1 MRKKTTGQPNNNPGM
16 NVIVRSSDVKTLV
29 TSSEIIN
36 INNEEKVFYLSVPF
50 DNDWEKLKIKGPVKF
65 VSRNFVNHYCVPIKH
80 RPLLESIA
88 SQIKSLFKSNQ
99 SFLGK
104 LSKNPDELWHINV
117 TYPTRIRTLKVD
129 KIEKPNE
136 VSGQLDKYLAN
147 SFANEQD
154 AVDMLNKIMSI
165 LGI

>member
-1 MRKKTTGQPNNNPGM
+1 MRKKTIGQPNNNPGM
-16 NVIVRSSDVKTLV
+16 NVIVSSPDVKTLV
-29 TSSEIIN
+29 TSSGIIN
-36 INNEEKVFYLSVPF
+36 IKDGEKVFYLSVPF
-50 DNDWEKLKIKGPVKF
+50 DNDWEKLEIKGPVKF
-65 VSRNFVNHYCVPIKH
+65 DSRNFVNHYCVPKGYEY
-80 RPLLESIA
+80 LLESIA
-88 SQIKSLFKSNQ
+88 SQIKGL
-99 SFLGK
+99 LGK

-136 VSGQLDKYLAN
+136 VSGQLDKYPAN

>member
-1 MRKKTTGQPNNNPGM
+1 M
-16 NVIVRSSDVKTLV
+16 NVIVSSPDVKTLV

-36 INNEEKVFYLSVPF
+36 IKDGEKVFYLSVPF
-50 DNDWEKLKIKGPVKF
+50 DNDWEKLEIKGPVKF
-65 VSRNFVNHYCVPIKH
+65 DSRNFVNHYCVPKGYEY
-80 RPLLESIA
+80 LLEYIV
-88 SQIKSLFKSNQ
+88 SQIKGL
-99 SFLGK
+99 LGK

-136 VSGQLDKYLAN
+136 VSGQLDKYPAN

>member
-1 MRKKTTGQPNNNPGM
+1 M
-16 NVIVRSSDVKTLV
+16 NVIVSSPDVKTLV
-29 TSSEIIN
+29 TSSGIIN
-36 INNEEKVFYLSVPF
+36 IKDGEKVFYLSVPF
-50 DNDWEKLKIKGPVKF
+50 DNDWEKLEIKGPVKF
-65 VSRNFVNHYCVPIKH
+65 NSSNFVNHYCVPKGYEY
-80 RPLLESIA
+80 LLESIA
-88 SQIKSLFKSNQ
+88 SQIKGL
-99 SFLGK
+99 LGK

-136 VSGQLDKYLAN
+136 VSGQLDKYPAN

>member
-1 MRKKTTGQPNNNPGM
+1 MRKKTIGQPNNNPGM
-16 NVIVRSSDVKTLV
+16 NVIVSSPDVKTLV
-29 TSSEIIN
+29 TSSGIIN
-36 INNEEKVFYLSVPF
+36 IKDGEKVFYLSVPF
-50 DNDWEKLKIKGPVKF
+50 DNDWEKLEIKGPVKF
-65 VSRNFVNHYCVPIKH
+65 NSSNFVNHYCVPKGYEY
-80 RPLLESIA
+80 LLESIA
-88 SQIKSLFKSNQ
+88 SQIKGL
-99 SFLGK
+99 LGK

-136 VSGQLDKYLAN
+136 VSGQLDKYPAN

>member
-1 MRKKTTGQPNNNPGM
+1 MRKKTTGQPNNSPNM
-16 NVIVRSSDVKTLV
+16 NVIVSSPDVKTLV

-36 INNEEKVFYLSVPF
+36 IKDGEKVFYLSVPF
-50 DNDWEKLKIKGPVKF
+50 DNDWEKLEIKGPVKF
-65 VSRNFVNHYCVPIKH
+65 DSRNFVNHYCVPKGYEY
-80 RPLLESIA
+80 LLEYIV
-88 SQIKSLFKSNQ
+88 SQIKGL
-99 SFLGK
+99 LGK

-136 VSGQLDKYLAN
+136 VSGQLDKYPAN

>member
-1 MRKKTTGQPNNNPGM
+1 MRKKTIGQPNNNPGM
-16 NVIVRSSDVKTLV
+16 NVIVSSPDVKTLV
-29 TSSEIIN
+29 TSSGIIN
-36 INNEEKVFYLSVPF
+36 IKDGEKVFYLSVPF
-50 DNDWEKLKIKGPVKF
+50 DNDWEKLEIKGPVKF
-65 VSRNFVNHYCVPIKH
+65 DSRNFVNHYCVPKGYEY
-80 RPLLESIA
+80 LLESIA
-88 SQIKSLFKSNQ
+88 SQIKGL
-99 SFLGK
+99 LGK

-136 VSGQLDKYLAN
+136 VSGQLDKYPTN
-147 SFANEQD
+147 SFANEQG

>member
-1 MRKKTTGQPNNNPGM
+1 M
-16 NVIVRSSDVKTLV
+16 NVIVSSPDVKTLV
-29 TSSEIIN
+29 TSSGIIN
-36 INNEEKVFYLSVPF
+36 IKDGEKVFYLSVPF
-50 DNDWEKLKIKGPVKF
+50 DNDWEKLEIKGPVKF
-65 VSRNFVNHYCVPIKH
+65 DSRNFVNHYCVPKGYEY
-80 RPLLESIA
+80 LLEYIV
-88 SQIKSLFKSNQ
+88 SQIKGL
-99 SFLGK
+99 LGK

-136 VSGQLDKYLAN
+136 VSGQLDKYPAN

>member
-1 MRKKTTGQPNNNPGM
+1 MRKKTTGQPNNSPNM
-16 NVIVRSSDVKTLV
+16 NVIVSSPDVKTLV
-29 TSSEIIN
+29 TSSGIIN
-36 INNEEKVFYLSVPF
+36 IKDGEKVFYLSVPF
-50 DNDWEKLKIKGPVKF
+50 DNDWEKLEIKGPVKF
-65 VSRNFVNHYCVPIKH
+65 DSRNFVNHYCVPKGYEY
-80 RPLLESIA
+80 LLEYIV
-88 SQIKSLFKSNQ
+88 SQIKGL
-99 SFLGK
+99 LGK

-136 VSGQLDKYLAN
+136 VSGQLDKYPTN

>member
-50 DNDWEKLKIKGPVKF
+50 DNDWKNLEINGPVKF
-65 VSRNFVNHYCVPIKH
+65 NSKNFVDYYCVPEVHKT
-80 RPLLESIA
+80 LLESIA
-88 SQIKSLFKSNQ
+88 SQIKSLFKSNR

>member
-1 MRKKTTGQPNNNPGM
+1 MRKKTTGQPNNSPNM
-16 NVIVRSSDVKTLV
+16 NVIVSSPDVKALV

-36 INNEEKVFYLSVPF
+36 IKDGEKVFYLSVPF
-50 DNDWEKLKIKGPVKF
+50 DNDWEKLEIKGPVKF
-65 VSRNFVNHYCVPIKH
+65 DSRNFVNHYCVPKGYEY
-80 RPLLESIA
+80 LLEYIV
-88 SQIKSLFKSNQ
+88 SQIKGL
-99 SFLGK
+99 LGK

-136 VSGQLDKYLAN
+136 VSGQLDKYPAN

>member
-1 MRKKTTGQPNNNPGM
+1 MRKKTTGQPNNSPNM
-16 NVIVRSSDVKTLV
+16 NVIVSSPDVKTLV

-36 INNEEKVFYLSVPF
+36 IKDGEKVFYLSVPF
-50 DNDWEKLKIKGPVKF
+50 DNDWEKLEIKGPVKF
-65 VSRNFVNHYCVPIKH
+65 DSRNFVNHYCVPKGYEY
-80 RPLLESIA
+80 LLEYIV
-88 SQIKSLFKSNQ
+88 SQIKGL
-99 SFLGK
+99 LGK
-104 LSKNPDELWHINV
+104 LSKNPYELWHINV

-136 VSGQLDKYLAN
+136 VSGQLDKYPAN

>member
-1 MRKKTTGQPNNNPGM
+1 MRKKTTGQPNNSPNM
-16 NVIVRSSDVKTLV
+16 NVIVSSPDVKTLV

-36 INNEEKVFYLSVPF
+36 INNEEKVFYLSIPF
-50 DNDWEKLKIKGPVKF
+50 DNDWEELKIKGPVKF
-65 VSRNFVNHYCVPIKH
+65 DSSNFVNHYCVPKGYEY
-80 RPLLESIA
+80 LLEYIV
-88 SQIKSLFKSNQ
+88 SQIKGLFKSNQ

-136 VSGQLDKYLAN
+136 VSGQLDKYPTN
-147 SFANEQD
+147 SFANEQG